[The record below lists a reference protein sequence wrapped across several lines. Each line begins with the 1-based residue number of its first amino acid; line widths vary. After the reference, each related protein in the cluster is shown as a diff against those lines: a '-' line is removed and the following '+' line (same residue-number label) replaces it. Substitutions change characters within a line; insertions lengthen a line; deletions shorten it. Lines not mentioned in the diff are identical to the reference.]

1 MIKRS
6 SLFVILFVS
15 IASLAQTTKL
25 PNGIYLNVEQLKNR
39 TPAFDVNLS
48 VVKRTSGDI
57 FMMGGND
64 YKLISNVDSID
75 KKYIAKKVFAYVK
88 SDSLFLNCFP
98 HKLQQYYTLCNNSAG
113 NYLVFKACMS
123 LDRATSVAMFTGGLG
138 AGLAAGKRYLYVFN
152 LHNGLIIPLNEKTM
166 LELLAG
172 KPELRSSFQ
181 NSEDRSSEVVLREYI
196 GKLNEL

>member
-57 FMMGGND
+57 FMLGGND

-98 HKLQQYYTLCNNSAG
+98 HKLQQWYTLSDNSTG

-138 AGLAAGKRYLYVFN
+138 AGFAAGKRYLYVLN

-172 KPELRSSFQ
+172 KSELRSSFQ